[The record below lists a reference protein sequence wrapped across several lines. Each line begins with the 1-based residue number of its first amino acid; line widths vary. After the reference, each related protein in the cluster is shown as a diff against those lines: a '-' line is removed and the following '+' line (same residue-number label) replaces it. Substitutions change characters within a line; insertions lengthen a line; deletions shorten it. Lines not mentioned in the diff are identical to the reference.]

1 MKNFPNGGLIGRTV
15 HTFRHIASLRV
26 SLYAANASFF
36 ILLALFP
43 ALLLLLSVLRFT
55 PLGVK
60 HMTQLL
66 SGMLPAAFAEDI
78 GALLSFA
85 DHRSSSAVLGLS
97 AITGL
102 WSASRGIYGMLTG
115 LNAIYQVEEHRG
127 YWKRRLLS
135 TGFTLAFLLILL
147 LTLALHVF
155 AGELIAFARQ
165 TFQPLTQFLLGVL
178 DLRFYCLLIL
188 QTLVFSAM
196 FMFLPG
202 RKNSLR
208 KSLPG
213 ALLASCGWLV
223 FSNLFSIYVEHFANV
238 RLYGPVSSLALG
250 LLWLYCCISIVFYG
264 AVLNVLL
271 EKRK

>member
-1 MKNFPNGGLIGRTV
+1 MQKIPKDSFPGRIIRLGRYV
-15 HTFRHIASLRV
+15 ASMQV
-26 SLYAANASFF
+26 SLYAANACYF
-36 ILLALFP
+36 IVLALFP
-43 ALLLLLSVLRFT
+43 ALLLFLSLLRFT
-55 PLGVK
+55 PLDTGHIV
-60 HMTQLL
+60 QLL
-66 SGMLPAAFAEDI
+66 SGMLPAAFAQDVD
-78 GALLSFA
+78 ALLSFA

-97 AITGL
+97 AITVL

-127 YWKRRLLS
+127 YWKKRLIS
-135 TGFTLAFLLILL
+135 TGYTLVFLVVLL
-147 LTLALHVF
+147 LTLALQVF
-155 AGELIAFARQ
+155 AGELIAFAQ
-165 TFQPLTQFLLGVL
+165 QAFHPLAQFLLGIL

-202 RKNSLR
+202 RRNSLR
-208 KSLPG
+208 ESLPG

-250 LLWLYCCISIVFYG
+250 LVWLYCCISIVFYG
-264 AVLNVLL
+264 AVVNVLV
-271 EKRK
+271 KRRS